1 MRAWLEISK
10 IQLQKNLIL
19 LKKDMPKGLHYFC
32 VIKDNAFGHDAK
44 LVAEEALKIGA
55 TYLAVSCLFEAL
67 DLEKQINHSEISKPI
82 FLLYDRFEDELET
95 CVEHNW
101 TLQIQSLERAKK
113 ISELSAKQKKTT
125 KIHLKV
131 DTGLGRY
138 GVAWKEAAALYLEI
152 SKIPHL
158 ELEGIMS
165 HFAQSDEPDK
175 SYANLQHQKFQK
187 VLDDLTTKNISP
199 KYIHVCNTG
208 GYLDLPQFHHT
219 AVRIGILNTGIYPS
233 DSCRRIK
240 IAGEGLKPIM
250 SVKTRVSAVK
260 ILKKGESVGYGMHF
274 TATQDKRIAVLPM
287 GYGDGF
293 PRIRNKG
300 KVLISGEFAPILG
313 GVSMD
318 AIVVAIDAI
327 EKVEVGDEV
336 VIIGEQGEKSIT
348 VHELGSW
355 MASLCYDQLTSW
367 SKRMEVVIV

>member
-1 MRAWLEISK
+1 MRAWLEISRT
-10 IQLQKNLIL
+10 QLQKNLFL
-19 LKKDMPKGLHYFC
+19 LKQDMPAGLHYFC

-44 LVAEEALKIGA
+44 IVAEEALKIGA

-67 DLEKQINHSEISKPI
+67 DLERQGISKPI
-82 FLLYDRFEDELET
+82 FILYDRFEDELET
-95 CVEHNW
+95 CIEHNW

-113 ISELSAKQKKTT
+113 LSELSEKQKKTT
-125 KIHLKV
+125 KVHLKV

-138 GVAWKEAAALYLEI
+138 GVAWEKAAKLYLEI
-152 SKIPHL
+152 AKIPHL
-158 ELEGIMS
+158 ELEGIMT

-175 SYANLQHQKFQK
+175 SYAQLQHQKFQK
-187 VLDDLTTKNISP
+187 VLDDLKTKNITP
-199 KYIHVCNTG
+199 QYIHACNTG
-208 GYLDLPQFHHT
+208 GYLDLPQFHHN

-233 DSCRRIK
+233 PSCRRIK

-250 SVKTRVSAVK
+250 SVKTKIAAIK

-274 TATQDKRIAVLPM
+274 TAKQDKKIAVLPM

-300 KVLISGEFAPILG
+300 KVLIAGEFAAILG

-318 AIVVAIDAI
+318 AIVVDIDNIPQA
-327 EKVEVGDEV
+327 KLGDEV
-336 VIIGEQGEKSIT
+336 VIIGEQAGKSIT

-355 MASLCYDQLTSW
+355 MASLCYDQLTAW
-367 SKRMEVVIV
+367 SKRMETKII